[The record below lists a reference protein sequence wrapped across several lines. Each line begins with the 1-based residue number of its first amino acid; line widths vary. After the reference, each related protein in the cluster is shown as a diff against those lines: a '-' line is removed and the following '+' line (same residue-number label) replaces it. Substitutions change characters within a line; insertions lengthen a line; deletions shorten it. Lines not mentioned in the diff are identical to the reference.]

1 MGSRKSPAWQKFS
14 WFMPAIRTAR
24 KSEDG
29 NLRCITVGAGGSSFA
44 ERTIG
49 TRMDDFAKTPRPIA
63 SEISE
68 VARDGLI
75 LWRLTTSGDR
85 DLWCLVFETS
95 VGFLLVVEDHP
106 EGTEPPRISER
117 HADVIALV
125 NRTDCLKDA
134 LLRDGWTEVDVD

>member
-1 MGSRKSPAWQKFS
+1 VKVSCPAEVFLLHSSDPEQPESKNE
-14 WFMPAIRTAR
+14 AILDAFWL
-24 KSEDG
+24 S
-29 NLRCITVGAGGSSFA
+29 AGGSTFA
-44 ERTIG
+44 KRTIR

-63 SEISE
+63 SEISD

-106 EGTEPPRISER
+106 EGTEPPRICER

-125 NRTDCLKDA
+125 NRTDCLKDVF
-134 LLRDGWTEVDVD
+134 LQDGWTEVDVD

>member
-1 MGSRKSPAWQKFS
+1 MD
-14 WFMPAIRTAR
+14 
-24 KSEDG
+24 E
-29 NLRCITVGAGGSSFA
+29 SS
-44 ERTIG
+44 
-49 TRMDDFAKTPRPIA
+49 KTHRPIV

-95 VGFLLVVEDHP
+95 SGFYLVVEDHP

-117 HADVIALV
+117 HADVIELV
-125 NRTDCLKDA
+125 NRMDCLKDA
-134 LLRDGWTEVDVD
+134 FLQDGWTEVDVD